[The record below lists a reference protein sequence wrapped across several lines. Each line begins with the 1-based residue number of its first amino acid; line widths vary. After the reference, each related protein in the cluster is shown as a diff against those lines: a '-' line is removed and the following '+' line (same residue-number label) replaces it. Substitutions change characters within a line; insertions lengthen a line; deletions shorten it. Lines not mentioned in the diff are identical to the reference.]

1 MIVFMYVCT
10 CVICTVV
17 RIVVVVSVCMMV
29 VAVLVKSELVSK
41 LSTEVDVIMVISVRI
56 VTMMLVE
63 SCLLYWWA
71 LLDAFSKDDILVLT
85 SSSIV
90 FAFLNDTSVLFSEFM
105 LVLHL

>member
-1 MIVFMYVCT
+1 ML
-10 CVICTVV
+10 
-17 RIVVVVSVCMMV
+17 VSVCMMV
-29 VAVLVKSELVSK
+29 VAVLLKSELVPK
-41 LSTEVDVIMVISVRI
+41 LSTEVDVIMVISVWI

-63 SCLLYWWA
+63 SCLLYRWA

-85 SSSIV
+85 SSRIV